1 MSFGMVAASYLHVSA
16 WPDYSGIAPS
26 YNQPTITTT
35 AVAAGAAT
43 TIAGSAGW
51 LREKRVGVA
60 ENSPGGSQTS
70 TNAPDLTGSTRF
82 AYPGLPAASAYVTIP
97 ASYILSDYKPGG
109 SSQNA
114 YWLMTIDLVTD
125 ATEIEYRVNATIT
138 DGRFG
143 LVCVD
148 GLRVDAHPLMMT
160 SPPNAGLG
168 AGVKLTFPDSRERRI
183 TVYGLNQTQGRFG
196 GVAVN
201 AGASVTKASTPSRM
215 IVVLGDSYVAGSTG
229 ASAVETF
236 AWQLALKMGA
246 DCVVQ
251 AGIGGT
257 GFINDL
263 AGEPTSSF
271 DGRVADILAM
281 NPAAV
286 IVAGGRNDVASGLQ
300 AAVESLL
307 SSLSS
312 VPERYVM
319 PTASES
325 GQAGVR
331 TAIQAACAVQGV
343 PYLNVAIDALEKIG
357 DGIHP
362 TYDGHQV
369 LAADAFARIVAL

>member
-1 MSFGMVAASYLHVSA
+1 MSFGMVAASYLSA
-16 WPDYSGIAPS
+16 VGPDYSGIAPS

-35 AVAAGAAT
+35 AVPAAAAT

-51 LREKRVGVA
+51 LREKRIGVA
-60 ENSPGGSQTS
+60 ENIPGGSQTS

-82 AYPGLPAASAYVTIP
+82 AYPGLAAASAE
-97 ASYILSDYKPGG
+97 ASSPGNYIRSNYKPGG

-125 ATEIEYRVNATIT
+125 ATEIEYRINVAVTN
-138 DGRFG
+138 GWFG

-148 GLRVDAHPLMMT
+148 GLRVDVHPLMIT
-160 SPPNAGLG
+160 SPPNAGSG

-183 TVYGLNQTQGRFG
+183 TVYGLNQAQGRFG

-201 AGASVTKASTPSRM
+201 AGATVTKASTPSRT
-215 IVVLGDSYVAGSTG
+215 IVVLGDSYVAGSAGTL
-229 ASAVETF
+229 AVETF

-257 GFINDL
+257 GFVTDL
-263 AGEPTSSF
+263 SGEPTSSF
-271 DGRVADILAM
+271 DGRIADILAM

-286 IVAGGRNDVASGLQ
+286 IVAGGRNDTASSLQ

-312 VPERYVM
+312 VPERYVI

-325 GQAGVR
+325 SQASVR
-331 TAIQAACAVQGV
+331 VAMQAACTAQNV
-343 PYLNVAIDALEKIG
+343 PYIDVAIDALEKIG

-362 TYDGHQV
+362 TYNGHQA
-369 LAADAFARIVAL
+369 LAADAFARMA